1 MKNLNRLVKL
11 KKIERL
17 KQYINYEFFKFSRI
31 IAKCNK
37 RAGELIENDIAARFY
52 LS

>member
-1 MKNLNRLVKL
+1 MKNLNKL
-11 KKIERL
+11 KKIERWIE
-17 KQYINYEFFKFSRI
+17 YINYEFFKFSRI